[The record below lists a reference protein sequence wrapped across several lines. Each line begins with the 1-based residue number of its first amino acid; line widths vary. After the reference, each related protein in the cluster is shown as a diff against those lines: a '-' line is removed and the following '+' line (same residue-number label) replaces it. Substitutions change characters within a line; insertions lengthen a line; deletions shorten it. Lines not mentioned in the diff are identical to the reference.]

1 MTGLVIKASERF
13 SETQIDDEIVVMSLD
28 SGDFFSLSGTARAIW
43 LLLDGTRDRAALI
56 GALAGQYGVADDTI
70 AGEVDAFLAQLD
82 RAGLIRLG

>member
-1 MTGLVIKASERF
+1 MTGLLTKATQRF

-56 GALAGQYGVADDTI
+56 AGVAAQFGVAGELI
-70 AGEVDAFLAQLD
+70 AGEVDAFLTQLD